1 MRKYRDRGT
10 ESILGALPPARIFL
24 PLLLA
29 ALTLLAGCDTPDY
42 RNVTFKPNQE
52 DPDAYRNALNACFIT
67 AARRAQPWGNDFL
80 LRQDV
85 ILGRDRAPLPDL
97 AVRLDGH
104 EFRTDRKGFLAI
116 DRLRPGQHSLEVPAG
131 KERRHLAVPIEKG
144 RMTLCLFDL
153 GADGRTVASCTLR
166 PHSFLVAIP
175 YRELAELHRKLLTLL
190 DGAEGR
196 EDAPTLEELLD
207 PAFSDS
213 FGGRG
218 DLLKARASLAAAGQA
233 PEVRVRSAVA
243 LLAKGGAE
251 VVAMTLADGRPS
263 LCRMTLVSDGL
274 GPFRITSLTG
284 ANPWLPL
291 QQAAATG
298 GGGTRTTAPA
308 P

>member
-1 MRKYRDRGT
+1 MIGQPRSTVEASR
-10 ESILGALPPARIFL
+10 FL
-24 PLLLA
+24 VLTLLLA

-52 DPDAYRNALNACFIT
+52 DPEAYRNVLNACFIT
-67 AARRAQPWGNDFL
+67 TALRDQPWGNDFL

-85 ILGRDRAPLPDL
+85 ILGRDRAPLPGL

-104 EFRTDRKGFLAI
+104 ELHTDRKGFLTA

-153 GADGRTVASCTLR
+153 GDDGRMVASCTVQ
-166 PHSFLVAIP
+166 PHSFLVTVP

-190 DGAEGR
+190 DGVEGR
-196 EDAPTLEELLD
+196 AGAPVLAEILD

-213 FGGRG
+213 LGGRG
-218 DLLKARASLAAAGQA
+218 DLIKARASLAASGRA
-233 PEVRVRSAVA
+233 PAVQVRSAVA
-243 LLAKGGAE
+243 LLAKGGAD
-251 VVAMTLADGRPS
+251 VVVMSATDGRPT
-263 LCRMTLVSDGL
+263 LCRMTLVSDGQ

-291 QQAAATG
+291 LRAATDESVE
-298 GGGTRTTAPA
+298 AHPA
-308 P
+308 TPSR